1 MKDDRELQL
10 DVAAELAWD
19 PSIDATRIVA
29 DVRDGTVTLTGQVH
43 SHAQKWRAEAAAR
56 RVGGARGLIS
66 RLAVDLAVGD
76 RRPDT
81 EIAKT
86 AHQVLAWNA
95 LVPAGKLKV
104 AAEDGWITLSGDVDW
119 EFQSSAAEVALR
131 SLVGIKGL
139 INLVQVNPATEPREV
154 TRHIEA
160 ALRRCSRDPRQ
171 EVAVVMNGGTV
182 TLSGKV
188 ASWRERYAVRRAAW
202 AAPGVRNVVD
212 QMAMIG

>member
-1 MKDDRELQL
+1 MKSDRELQL

-19 PSIDATRIVA
+19 PSVDDGRIAVEA
-29 DVRDGTVTLTGQVH
+29 RNGTVTLVGQVR
-43 SHAQKWRAEAAAR
+43 SHAQKWRAEAAAL

-66 RLAVDLAVGD
+66 QLAVDLAAGD

-81 EIAKT
+81 EIAQA

-95 LVPAGKLKV
+95 LVPAGRLKV

-139 INLVQVNPATEPREV
+139 LNLVQIKPATEPREV

-171 EVAVVMNGGTV
+171 TVVVVMNGGTV
-182 TLSGKV
+182 TLSGEV

-212 QMAMIG
+212 QTAMIG